1 MKPKI
6 EFAYGLPGI
15 RCSSE
20 EICLPLSRP
29 HYSMASCFG
38 FHKAA
43 APPRPAFFCVR
54 VSALFQKSN
63 TSMPCTLVM
72 PYVNAQHHQH
82 MFCVRIDP
90 AIDDKNGGKDVVIT
104 EVNCEPVPPGPKN
117 PYANAFYAKE
127 QPLLTVKEAQRDISP
142 AHNRVWKLTNPSC
155 LNPITKKP
163 VSYKLMPHASP
174 PLMAHSE
181 SLVAK
186 KGYFATKN
194 LWYSGGSLGRAW

>member
-43 APPRPAFFCVR
+43 G
-54 VSALFQKSN
+54 
-63 TSMPCTLVM
+63 TLVM